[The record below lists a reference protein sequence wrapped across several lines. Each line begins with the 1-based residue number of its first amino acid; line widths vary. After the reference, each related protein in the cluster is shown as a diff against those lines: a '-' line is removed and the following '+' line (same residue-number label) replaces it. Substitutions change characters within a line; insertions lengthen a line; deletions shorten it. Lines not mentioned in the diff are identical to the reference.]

1 MKLCWAQVAAERPS
15 LNSIKEQIE
24 NFEILSM
31 SKNKSH
37 LRKVGNNSP
46 LKESILARNSYPL
59 AKRKLDFNDDHSS
72 ASLSNGTRKSQKT
85 SHKILLERR
94 VDPIQQLIPMD
105 DSDSDNDD
113 NSHGSQDSLISQLT
127 RMRPKEKEPTPSQNR
142 TPSSSRPHPSP
153 YLNPSSNG
161 SKYLFL
167 QQQSRGASMTH
178 DTDLEK
184 QQEEEGN
191 VQDEPPEHDNDDKAS
206 HLGNYL

>member
-1 MKLCWAQVAAERPS
+1 MKLCWAQEAAERPS
-15 LNSIKEQIE
+15 LVSIKEQIE
-24 NFEILSM
+24 NFEIEAEKHRDFL
-31 SKNKSH
+31 
-37 LRKVGNNSP
+37 LRSCRCQKTNLTLG
-46 LKESILARNSYPL
+46 
-59 AKRKLDFNDDHSS
+59 RKLDFNDDHSS

-127 RMRPKEKEPTPSQNR
+127 RMPPKEKEPTPSQNR